1 MWGQES
7 SYDCIF
13 LLCVLFFFF
22 HAGLCVKRNVFM
34 PMLVIKKCKYKHLI
48 QPYGEGVLLMLCL
61 IKKDGF

>member
-1 MWGQES
+1 
-7 SYDCIF
+7 
-13 LLCVLFFFF
+13 
-22 HAGLCVKRNVFM
+22 M